1 MLQLLLQLL
10 QWSDCGQSNKLLII
24 YLQQPRS
31 LWAGAS
37 LHLAISCH
45 FTSSSPVS
53 ADLFTIHNTITITS
67 HSTTKVIKRER
78 PNPKIVAK
86 NTIIILYVSKIK
98 DYIIYLLSMLC
109 VIVKFSTVRITY
121 KILYIMIESNI
132 VCFSNKSTRQ
142 KTSRRDGGSLTQN
155 VCWFSLSL

>member
-53 ADLFTIHNTITITS
+53 ADLFTIHNYNYKPWHYES
-67 HSTTKVIKRER
+67 YQKRT
-78 PNPKIVAK
+78 AK
-86 NTIIILYVSKIK
+86 SKDSRKEYNHYLVCIK

-155 VCWFSLSL
+155 VCWSSLSL